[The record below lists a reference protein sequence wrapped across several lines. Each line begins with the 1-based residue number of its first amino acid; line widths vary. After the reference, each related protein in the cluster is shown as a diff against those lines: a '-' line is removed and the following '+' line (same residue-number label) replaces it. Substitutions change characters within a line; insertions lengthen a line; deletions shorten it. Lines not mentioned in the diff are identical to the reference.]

1 MFLRPLLDV
10 HDEEHNRGGELEGAG
25 SAQPTSIDFA
35 GVQHQVVS
43 RGACR
48 MYAVGP
54 RRVSGLCVDA
64 LLPIGVLVSQH
75 GREVPPQ
82 VAVAQLEAV
91 CDKLRR

>member
-1 MFLRPLLDV
+1 MIFLRPLLDIE
-10 HDEEHNRGGELEGAG
+10 DDS
-25 SAQPTSIDFA
+25 SAASTAAPPLTSIDFA

-43 RGACR
+43 KGACR

-64 LLPIGVLVSQH
+64 LPIGVLVCQH

-82 VAVAQLEAV
+82 VAVTQLEAV
-91 CDKLRR
+91 CDQLRR